1 MMTSIIDDIKQSFRS
16 GNMITRIII
25 VNVAFFMFLALFN
38 AFVPSVYAGFSKW
51 VYIPSD
57 PLKLLTRPWTIISHM
72 FAHVGLWHMAF
83 NMLILYWFGRIVGD
97 LLNDRR
103 ILPLYILGG
112 LSGAVLYFLAANLF
126 TNVASGSA
134 HGASAAVLCI
144 VAAAAWTSPNYSVRL
159 LFLGD
164 VKIKWI
170 ALAVIFINLL
180 GTQSANAGGAY
191 GHIGGL
197 VFGAFYVWKLRQGSD
212 ITEPMQ
218 DTIAW
223 VASKFDGTS
232 KPPKKKRSPLKVTH
246 VGRRKSKQK
255 TTPITT
261 ATDLQKQVDVI
272 LDKIKV
278 KGYDSLTDE
287 EKEILFK
294 ASKK

>member
-1 MMTSIIDDIKQSFRS
+1 MMTSIIDDIKRSFNS

-25 VNVAFFMFLALFN
+25 VNVAVFMFLALFN
-38 AFVPSVYAGFSKW
+38 AFVPTVYASFSNW
-51 VYIPSD
+51 VYLPSS
-57 PLKLLTRPWTIISHM
+57 PIKLLTRPWTIITHM
-72 FAHVGLWHMAF
+72 FSHVGMWHMAF

-103 ILPLYILGG
+103 VLPLYLLGG
-112 LSGAVLYFLAANLF
+112 LAGAVVYFLAANLLSD
-126 TNVASGSA
+126 VAGGSA

-144 VAAAAWTSPNYSVRL
+144 VAAAAMTSPDYTVRL

-170 ALAVIFINLL
+170 AVAVIFVNIL
-180 GTQSANAGGAY
+180 GTQGNVNTGGSW
-191 GHIGGL
+191 GHLGGL
-197 VFGAFYVWKLRQGSD
+197 AFGIFYVWKLRKGTD

-218 DTIAW
+218 DTINWIADKYNG
-223 VASKFDGTS
+223 V
-232 KPPKKKRSPLKVTH
+232 PKKKKTTLKVTH
-246 VGRRKSKQK
+246 VATKKS
-255 TTPITT
+255 PIKKNRTSS
-261 ATDLQKQVDVI
+261 ASLDLQKQVDVI

-287 EKEILFK
+287 EKEILFT

>member
-1 MMTSIIDDIKQSFRS
+1 MMTSIIDDIKRSFNS

-25 VNVAFFMFLALFN
+25 VNVAVFMFLALFN
-38 AFVPSVYAGFSKW
+38 AFVPTVYASFSNW
-51 VYIPSD
+51 IYLPSS
-57 PLKLLTRPWTIISHM
+57 PIKLLTRPWTIITHM
-72 FAHVGLWHMAF
+72 FSHVGMWHMAF

-103 ILPLYILGG
+103 VLPLYLLGG
-112 LSGAVLYFLAANLF
+112 LAGAVVYFLAANLLSD
-126 TNVASGSA
+126 VAGGSA

-144 VAAAAWTSPNYSVRL
+144 VAAAAMTSPDYTVRL

-170 ALAVIFINLL
+170 AVAVIFVNIL
-180 GTQSANAGGAY
+180 GTQGNVNTGGSW
-191 GHIGGL
+191 GHLGGL
-197 VFGAFYVWKLRQGSD
+197 AFGIFYVWKLRKGTD

-218 DTIAW
+218 DTINWIADKYNG
-223 VASKFDGTS
+223 V
-232 KPPKKKRSPLKVTH
+232 PKKKKTTLKVTH
-246 VGRRKSKQK
+246 VATKKS
-255 TTPITT
+255 PIKKNRTSS
-261 ATDLQKQVDVI
+261 ASLDLQKQVDVI

-287 EKEILFK
+287 EKEILFT

>member
-1 MMTSIIDDIKQSFRS
+1 MMTSIIEDIKRSFNS
-16 GNMITRIII
+16 GNMLTRIII
-25 VNVAFFMFLALFN
+25 VNVAVFVFLALFN
-38 AFVPSVYAGFSKW
+38 AFVPSVYTSFSNW
-51 VYIPSD
+51 VYLPSS
-57 PLKLLTRPWTIISHM
+57 PIKLLTRPWTILTHM
-72 FAHVGLWHMAF
+72 FSHVGMWHMAF

-103 ILPLYILGG
+103 VLPLYILGG
-112 LSGAVLYFLAANLF
+112 FAGAVVYFLAANF
-126 TNVASGSA
+126 DPNVGPGNA

-144 VAAAAWTSPNYSVRL
+144 VAAAAWTSPDYTVRL

-170 ALAVIFINLL
+170 AIAIVFVNILA
-180 GTQSANAGGAY
+180 TQSNVNTGGAW

-197 VFGAFYVWKLRQGSD
+197 AFGAYYVWQLRKGSD

-218 DTIAW
+218 DTINWIADKYNG
-223 VASKFDGTS
+223 V
-232 KPPKKKRSPLKVTH
+232 PKKKKTSLKVTH
-246 VGRRKSKQK
+246 VATKKRSIKKQRTSSKS
-255 TTPITT
+255 
-261 ATDLQKQVDVI
+261 TDLQKQVDVI

-287 EKEILFK
+287 EKEILFT

>member
-1 MMTSIIDDIKQSFRS
+1 MTSIIDDIKRSFNS

-25 VNVAFFMFLALFN
+25 VNVAVFMFLALFN
-38 AFVPSVYAGFSKW
+38 AFVPTVYASFSNW
-51 VYIPSD
+51 IYLPSS
-57 PLKLLTRPWTIISHM
+57 PIKLLTRPWTIITHM
-72 FAHVGLWHMAF
+72 FSHVGMWHMAF

-103 ILPLYILGG
+103 VLPLYLLGG
-112 LSGAVLYFLAANLF
+112 LAGAVVYFLAANLLSD
-126 TNVASGSA
+126 VAGGSA

-144 VAAAAWTSPNYSVRL
+144 VAAAAMTSPDYTVRL

-170 ALAVIFINLL
+170 AVAVIFVNIL
-180 GTQSANAGGAY
+180 GTQGNVNTGGSW
-191 GHIGGL
+191 GHLGGL
-197 VFGAFYVWKLRQGSD
+197 AFGIFYVWKLRKGTD

-218 DTIAW
+218 DTINWIADKYNG
-223 VASKFDGTS
+223 V
-232 KPPKKKRSPLKVTH
+232 PKKKKTTLKVTH
-246 VGRRKSKQK
+246 VATKKS
-255 TTPITT
+255 PIKKNRTSS
-261 ATDLQKQVDVI
+261 ASLDLQKQVDVI

-287 EKEILFK
+287 EKEILFT

>member
-1 MMTSIIDDIKQSFRS
+1 MTSIIDDIKQSFRS

-38 AFVPSVYAGFSKW
+38 AFMPGVYAGFSQW

-112 LSGAVLYFLAANLF
+112 LSGAVLYFLAANLIP
-126 TNVASGSA
+126 NVASGSA

-170 ALAVIFINLL
+170 AAAVIFINLI
-180 GTQSANAGGAY
+180 GTQGANAGGAY

-197 VFGAFYVWKLRQGSD
+197 IFGAFYVWKLRQGSD

-223 VASKFDGTS
+223 VASKFDGS
-232 KPPKKKRSPLKVTH
+232 PKPQKKKRSPLKVTH
-246 VGRRKSKQK
+246 VGRSRSAAKKSA
-255 TTPITT
+255 PITT

>member
-1 MMTSIIDDIKQSFRS
+1 MTSIIDDIKHNFRS
-16 GNMITRIII
+16 GNMITRIILI
-25 VNVAFFMFLALFN
+25 NVGVFMFLALFN
-38 AFVPSVYAGFSKW
+38 AFAPDLYNSFSNW
-51 VYIPSD
+51 VYFPSS
-57 PLKLLTRPWTIISHM
+57 PLQLLTRPWTIITHM
-72 FAHVGLWHMAF
+72 FSHVGLWHMAF

-103 ILPLYILGG
+103 VLPLYLLGG
-112 LSGAVLYFLAANLF
+112 FAGAVVYFLASYF
-126 TNVASGSA
+126 SSNVGPGNA

-144 VAAAAWTSPNYSVRL
+144 VAAAAATSPDYTVRL

-170 ALAVIFINLL
+170 AAAVIFINIL
-180 GTQSANAGGAY
+180 GTQGNSNVGGAW
-191 GHIGGL
+191 GHLGGL
-197 VFGAFYVWKLRQGSD
+197 AFGFFYVWKLRNGSD
-212 ITEPMQ
+212 VTEPMQ

-223 VASKFDGTS
+223 VSERMNGTAPRKKS
-232 KPPKKKRSPLKVTH
+232 ALKVSHVATRKTEVKKKRRESN
-246 VGRRKSKQK
+246 G
-255 TTPITT
+255 
-261 ATDLQKQVDVI
+261 DLQNQVDAI

>member
-25 VNVAFFMFLALFN
+25 VNVAAFIFLALFS
-38 AFVPSVYAGFSKW
+38 AFVPSVYASFSNW
-51 VYIPSD
+51 VYLPSS
-57 PLKLLTRPWTIISHM
+57 PLKLLTRPWTILTHM
-72 FAHVGLWHMAF
+72 FSHVGMWHMAF
-83 NMLILYWFGRIVGD
+83 NMLILYWFGRIIGD

-103 ILPLYILGG
+103 VLPLYILGG
-112 LSGAVLYFLAANLF
+112 FAGAVVYFLAANF
-126 TNVASGSA
+126 IPNVGGGNA

-144 VAAAAWTSPNYSVRL
+144 VAAAAMTSPDYTMRL

-170 ALAVIFINLL
+170 ALAIIFFNIL
-180 GTQSANAGGAY
+180 GTQGNVNTGGAW
-191 GHIGGL
+191 GHLGGL
-197 VFGAFYVWKLRQGSD
+197 AFGIFYVWKLRKGSD

-218 DTIAW
+218 DTIKW
-223 VASKFDGTS
+223 VSDKFNGA
-232 KPPKKKRSPLKVTH
+232 PKRKKTPLTVTH
-246 VGRRKSKQK
+246 VSTKKRPIKKQR
-255 TTPITT
+255 TSRTS
-261 ATDLQKQVDVI
+261 TDLQKQVDVI

-287 EKEILFK
+287 EKEILFT

>member
-1 MMTSIIDDIKQSFRS
+1 MMTSIIDDIKRSFNS

-25 VNVAFFMFLALFN
+25 VNVAVFMFLALFN
-38 AFVPSVYAGFSKW
+38 AFVPTVYASFSNW
-51 VYIPSD
+51 IYLPSS
-57 PLKLLTRPWTIISHM
+57 PIKLLTRPWTIITHM
-72 FAHVGLWHMAF
+72 FSHVGMWHMAF

-103 ILPLYILGG
+103 VLPLYLLGG
-112 LSGAVLYFLAANLF
+112 LAGAVVYFLAANLLSD
-126 TNVASGSA
+126 VAGGSA

-144 VAAAAWTSPNYSVRL
+144 VAAAAMTSPDYTVRL

-170 ALAVIFINLL
+170 AVAVIFVNIL
-180 GTQSANAGGAY
+180 GTQGNVNTGGSW
-191 GHIGGL
+191 GHLGGL
-197 VFGAFYVWKLRQGSD
+197 AFGIFYVWKLRKGTD

-218 DTIAW
+218 DTINWIADKYNG
-223 VASKFDGTS
+223 V
-232 KPPKKKRSPLKVTH
+232 PKKKKTTLKVTH
-246 VGRRKSKQK
+246 VATKKS
-255 TTPITT
+255 PIKKKRTSS
-261 ATDLQKQVDVI
+261 ASLDLQKQVDVI

-287 EKEILFK
+287 EKEILFT

>member
-1 MMTSIIDDIKQSFRS
+1 MTSIIDDIKHNFRS
-16 GNMITRIII
+16 GHMITRIII
-25 VNVAFFMFLALFN
+25 INVAAFMFLALFN
-38 AFVPSVYAGFSKW
+38 AFVPSVYAAFSNW

-57 PLKLLTRPWTIISHM
+57 PIKLLTRPWTILTHM
-72 FAHVGLWHMAF
+72 FAHVGMWHMAF

-103 ILPLYILGG
+103 VLPLYILGG
-112 LSGAVLYFLAANLF
+112 LAGAVFYFLAANLLP
-126 TNVASGSA
+126 NVAGGNA

-144 VAAAAWTSPNYSVRL
+144 VAAAAMTSPDYTVRL

-170 ALAVIFINLL
+170 ALAVVFVNLL
-180 GTQSANAGGAY
+180 GTQSTVNTGGSW
-191 GHIGGL
+191 GHLGGL
-197 VFGAFYVWKLRQGSD
+197 VFGFFYVWKLRQGSD

-223 VASKFDGTS
+223 VASKFDGS
-232 KPPKKKRSPLKVTH
+232 PKQKKRKRSPLKVTH
-246 VGRRKSKQK
+246 VSPKRTSKKSA
-255 TTPITT
+255 PITK